1 MISKPGNPVR
11 TEESSQ
17 RFVSPTTPVNERI
30 DQVAAY
36 CTDKQPQAEWLKL
49 TPT

>member
-1 MISKPGNPVR
+1 MISKPSNPIR
-11 TEESSQ
+11 TGETSQ

-36 CTDKQPQAEWLKL
+36 CTDKQHQPSA
-49 TPT
+49 